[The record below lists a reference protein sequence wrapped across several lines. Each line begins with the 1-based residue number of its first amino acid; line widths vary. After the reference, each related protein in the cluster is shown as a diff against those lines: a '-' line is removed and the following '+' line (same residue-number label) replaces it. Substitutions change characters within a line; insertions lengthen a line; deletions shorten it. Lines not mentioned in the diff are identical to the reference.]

1 MGKIYTAMGLMSGT
15 SLDGVDVSII
25 ESDGNKEFSSI
36 LDRYFEYDKDLI
48 QKILI
53 LREKITV
60 PEHLDKYLDE
70 IKDLERKITLFHADV
85 IKKTLEMSKSLVDL
99 IGFHGQTIFHDPEK
113 KITKQLGDGKLLSQ
127 LTKRKVVY
135 NFRQK
140 DLENGGQ
147 GAPLTPIFHNVLANK
162 INKRFNLG
170 FPLNFLNI
178 GGISNITSTVN
189 WENLE
194 LKLNDIKANDIGPGN
209 CMIDEWIRKNSKKK
223 YDKDGLIAK
232 SGKIDKLVLNQALD
246 NFEENLNYEKSL
258 DTKDFDVFFAK
269 GLSLENG
276 AATITNFTARLISN
290 GMRYYHGMGHSI
302 IHKWLVCGG
311 GRKNKYLLE
320 GIKNTFEKINIELI
334 DQYEINGDF
343 VESQAFG
350 YLAIR
355 SFLNLPISFPSTTG
369 CKEPSTGGV
378 LVENF

>member
-25 ESDGNKEFSSI
+25 ESDGNKEFSTI
-36 LDRYFEYDKDLI
+36 LDRYFEYDKELI

-53 LREKITV
+53 LREKITDS
-60 PEHLDKYLDE
+60 EQLNKYLYE
-70 IKDLERKITLFHADV
+70 IKDLEREITLFHAEA
-85 IKKTLEMSKSLVDL
+85 IKETLGMTKSSVDL

-113 KITKQLGDGKLLSQ
+113 KITKQLGDGRLLSQ
-127 LTKRKVVY
+127 LTKKNVVY
-135 NFRQK
+135 NFRQN

-162 INKRFNLG
+162 INKKFNLG

-178 GGISNITSTVN
+178 GGISNITSAVD
-189 WENLE
+189 WKNLE
-194 LKLNDIKANDIGPGN
+194 NKLNGINAYDIGPGN
-209 CMIDEWIRKNSKKK
+209 CLIDEWIRKNSKKK

-232 SGKIDKLVLNQALD
+232 SGTIDELVLNQALE
-246 NFEENLNYEKSL
+246 NFEENSNYKKSL
-258 DTKDFDVFFAK
+258 DVKDFDIFFAK

-276 AATITNFTARLISN
+276 AATITNFSARLISN
-290 GMRYYHGMGHSI
+290 GMKYSHEMV
-302 IHKWLVCGG
+302 KPTMNNWLVCGG

-320 GIKNTFEKINIELI
+320 SIKNTFEKANIQPI
-334 DQYEINGDF
+334 DEYEIDGDF

-355 SFLNLPISFPSTTG
+355 SFLKLPISFPSTTG
-369 CKEPSTGGV
+369 CKEPSNGGV
-378 LVENF
+378 LVKNF

>member
-15 SLDGVDVSII
+15 SLDGLDISII

-36 LDRYFEYDKDLI
+36 LDRYFEYDKELI

-53 LREKITV
+53 LREKITDS
-60 PEHLDKYLDE
+60 EQLNKYLNE
-70 IKDLERKITLFHADV
+70 IKDLEREITLFHAEA
-85 IKKTLEMSKSLVDL
+85 INETLGITKSPVDL

-113 KITKQLGDGKLLSQ
+113 KISKQLGDGKLLSQ
-127 LTKRKVVY
+127 LIKKKVVY
-135 NFRQK
+135 NFRQN

-162 INKRFNLG
+162 IDKKFNLG

-178 GGISNITSTVN
+178 GGISNVTSTVD
-189 WENLE
+189 WKNLDH
-194 LKLNDIKANDIGPGN
+194 KLNDINAYDIGPGN
-209 CMIDEWIRKNSKKK
+209 CLIDEWIRKNSKKK

-232 SGKIDKLVLNQALD
+232 SGTIDELVLNQALE
-246 NFEENLNYEKSL
+246 NFEENSNYKKSL
-258 DTKDFDVFFAK
+258 DVRDFDIFFAK

-276 AATITNFTARLISN
+276 AATITNFTAMLISN
-290 GMRYYHGMGHSI
+290 GMKYSHKMGKSI
-302 IHKWLVCGG
+302 MYNWLVCGG

-320 GIKNTFEKINIELI
+320 SIKNTFEKINIQPI
-334 DQYEINGDF
+334 DKYEIDGDF

-355 SFLNLPISFPSTTG
+355 SFLKLPISFPGTTG
-369 CKEPSTGGV
+369 CKEPSNGGE
-378 LVENF
+378 LVKNF